1 MKKKNYK
8 VILYLLAFIVIIFS
22 VYFFIPKFFDYTP
35 KLIQESL
42 KKNSGITIKNISNVH
57 YKFFPTPRLRLLEV
71 DLEFE
76 NNILNVEDAIID
88 IVLNPLSIINYKILD
103 YNKFLIKRGS
113 TKIEIDKVNH
123 LFNYIKKNQKKI
135 NFKENTIILLKENNK
150 LFEINDSLIKV
161 NTRDNVQQLNI
172 NGFFI
177 NHKISFIL
185 ENKSESKSK
194 IILKI
199 PKLDISANIQLQN
212 KDNFK
217 TFEGLINFEVLN
229 NFFQFNLIKEKN
241 VIINK
246 GFIRSTLINS
256 SLEGELSFRP
266 YFSFNLNIIPFNL
279 NIERLAH
286 IIQKR
291 YFIEDPQELKI
302 IKKIDGSLN
311 FKNIF
316 KGNIIFKNREIL
328 FKNFKI
334 GKDNPIFFD
343 AKIFEFGKRGKIN
356 FNLMTNIQNKK
367 DSKKVLKISGFLI
380 PSSSKVT
387 FKQIIV
393 DKEIFVAE
401 KIKNYEEKFNSE
413 VIGSLFSNIFN
424 EKKINNFF
432 KTFE

>member
-1 MKKKNYK
+1 M
-8 VILYLLAFIVIIFS
+8 
-22 VYFFIPKFFDYTP
+22 
-35 KLIQESL
+35 
-42 KKNSGITIKNISNVH
+42 
-57 YKFFPTPRLRLLEV
+57 
-71 DLEFE
+71 
-76 NNILNVEDAIID
+76 
-88 IVLNPLSIINYKILD
+88 
-103 YNKFLIKRGS
+103 
-113 TKIEIDKVNH
+113 
-123 LFNYIKKNQKKI
+123 
-135 NFKENTIILLKENNK
+135 
-150 LFEINDSLIKV
+150 
-161 NTRDNVQQLNI
+161 
-172 NGFFI
+172 
-177 NHKISFIL
+177 
-185 ENKSESKSK
+185 
-194 IILKI
+194 
-199 PKLDISANIQLQN
+199 
-212 KDNFK
+212 
-217 TFEGLINFEVLN
+217 INFEVLN